1 MKLLKLTKIVFITFE
16 NVNLSQNVE
25 LELLTFWKK

>member
-25 LELLTFWKK
+25 LELLTF